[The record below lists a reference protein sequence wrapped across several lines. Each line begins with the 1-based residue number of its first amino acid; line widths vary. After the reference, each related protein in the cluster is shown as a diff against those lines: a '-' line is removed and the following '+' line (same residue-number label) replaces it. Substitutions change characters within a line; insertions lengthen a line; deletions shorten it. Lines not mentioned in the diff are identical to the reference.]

1 MSKVL
6 DLGKE
11 LVRISPQNTFRL
23 EYSTNGG
30 KTWLLRCTAPLTGG
44 FESLVNAGSELI
56 AITAKGTYSSKTQ
69 GRTWVLKGGR

>member
-11 LVRISPQNTFRL
+11 LIRISPQNPFRL

-30 KTWLLRCTAPLTGG
+30 KIWMLRCTAPLTGG
-44 FESLVNAGSELI
+44 FESLVNKGTELI
-56 AITAKGTYSSKTQ
+56 AITAKGTYASKNQ
-69 GRTWVLKGGR
+69 GRTWVLKGK